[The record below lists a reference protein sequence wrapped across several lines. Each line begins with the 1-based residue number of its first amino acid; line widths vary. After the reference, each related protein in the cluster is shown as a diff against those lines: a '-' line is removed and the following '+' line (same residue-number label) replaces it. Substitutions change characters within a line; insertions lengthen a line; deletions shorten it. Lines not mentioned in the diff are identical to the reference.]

1 MLIMRKL
8 LAGLAILG
16 GLTLTTAP
24 ANAGGYWYHH
34 HYYRHYHHRH
44 HVVVVVRH

>member
-1 MLIMRKL
+1 MRKL
-8 LAGLAILG
+8 LAALAIAGGLALSAV
-16 GLTLTTAP
+16 AP
-24 ANAGGYWYHH
+24 ANAAPYRHHH